1 MSRGEVRIDL
11 YGGAL
16 CALLGCVAAYIGTR
30 YGLGTPADIGPGLF
44 PTSIG
49 ILLALAGVA
58 IATHSARER
67 GEAVEPPDLRGAL
80 CIAAGMIAF
89 GVIGSYGG
97 LAPASFALILISALG
112 DRDNT
117 LVRAALLAVALT
129 VIGVVVFWWALKL
142 QMPLFAWGWS

>member
-1 MSRGEVRIDL
+1 MTRSEIRIDL

-16 CALLGCVAAYIGTR
+16 CALLGCVAAFIGTR

-44 PTSIG
+44 PTSVG
-49 ILLALAGVA
+49 ILLAIAGVA
-58 IATHSARER
+58 IAGHSARDR
-67 GEAVEPPDLRGAL
+67 REAIDAPDLRGAL
-80 CIAAGMIAF
+80 CIAAGMVAF
-89 GVIGSYGG
+89 GIVGSYGG

-117 LVRAALLAVALT
+117 PARAALLAIALT